1 MDRRQFI
8 GASAAA
14 LAASTLTAKGVLAA
28 AQPYDLLIKG
38 GQVIDPS
45 LEINGLRD
53 VAIAAGKI
61 VAVEPSIGGPATQ
74 TLDARGK
81 LVTPGLIDVHTHV
94 GRDKSLPP
102 IILKDGVTAWL
113 DAGSRGADA
122 IDQSAE
128 IARTAPQLGR
138 VLINIARTG
147 IIDAGELMDIE
158 NARVDLCQGAIAR
171 HRDVVVGVKAR
182 LSTYIAGENDLEAVR
197 RAQEAASAFGLPVM
211 LHIGQSYSP
220 LAAILALLKKGDI
233 VTHMYAP
240 GANGAF
246 DKGGKILPEVLAARR
261 RGIWFDF
268 GNGTTEHFIWDTM
281 QQGTSQGFW
290 PDTISTDWT
299 PTSPGNN
306 VENLPNVM
314 SKFFP
319 FGLPV
324 PHSVGCVTSRA
335 SRLFPSFEDRGTLN
349 VGAEADVAILELRQG
364 AFEFVDDRK
373 AVRAGKQKLFPV
385 ATVVGGKVAA
395 QKA

>member
-8 GASAAA
+8 GASAA
-14 LAASTLTAKGVLAA
+14 LAASGLTAKGALAA
-28 AQPYDLLIKG
+28 DKPFDLLIKG

-61 VAVEPSIGGPATQ
+61 VAVEPSITGPATQ
-74 TLDARGK
+74 IIDARGK

-94 GRDKSLPP
+94 GRDKTLPP

-113 DAGSRGADA
+113 DAGSRGADN
-122 IDQSAE
+122 IDESAA

-138 VLINIARTG
+138 VLVNVARTG
-147 IIDAGELMDIE
+147 IIDAGELMDIK
-158 NARVDLCQGAIAR
+158 NARVDLCKGAIER

-182 LSTYIAGENDLEAVR
+182 LSTYIAGDNDLEAVR
-197 RAQEAASAFGLPVM
+197 RAQECASAFGLPVM
-211 LHIGQSYSP
+211 LHIGQSFSP
-220 LAAILALLKKGDI
+220 LPAILALLKKGDI

-246 DKGGKILPEVLAARR
+246 GKDARLLPEVLAARR

-268 GNGTTEHFIWDTM
+268 GNGTTEHFVWDTM
-281 QQGTSQGFW
+281 QAGTSQGFW

-324 PHSVGCVTSRA
+324 PHAIGCVTSRA
-335 SRLFPSFEDRGTLN
+335 SRLFPAFEDRGTLN
-349 VGAEADVAILELRQG
+349 VGAQADVAILELRQG
-364 AFEFVDDRK
+364 AFDFVDDRK
-373 AVRAGKQKLFPV
+373 AVRTGKQKLFPV
-385 ATVVGGKVAA
+385 TTVVAGKVVA
-395 QKA
+395 QRA